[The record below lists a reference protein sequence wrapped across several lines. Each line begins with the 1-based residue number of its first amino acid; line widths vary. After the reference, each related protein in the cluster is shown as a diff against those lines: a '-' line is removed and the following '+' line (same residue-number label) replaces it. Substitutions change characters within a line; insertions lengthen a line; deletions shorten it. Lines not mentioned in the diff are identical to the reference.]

1 MKTLTYKCTEEQLVS
16 FLMQFS
22 MNEISSVLKKL
33 INKKVYKPI
42 QLDDI
47 CKQVE
52 LHIEKNSIDENTVAE
67 GIKWARNQ
75 K

>member
-1 MKTLTYKCTEEQLVS
+1 
-16 FLMQFS
+16 MQFS
-22 MNEISSVLKKL
+22 MNEISSILKKL

-42 QLDDI
+42 HFDEI

-52 LHIEKNSIDENTVAE
+52 LHVEKNEIDKNTVIE
-67 GIKWARNQ
+67 GIKWARKQ

>member
-1 MKTLTYKCTEEQLVS
+1 
-16 FLMQFS
+16 

-42 QLDDI
+42 QIGDI

-52 LHIEKNSIDENTVAE
+52 LHIEKNSIDGNTVAE

-75 K
+75 KCV